1 MELQSLLA
9 RLKDTSEGGPLD
21 RLAVLGVEHALEQP
35 LEALLPPA
43 FLARALV
50 AGLEGWL
57 ASESAEQELATA
69 AARIRQALLKD
80 ERPLREALPGE
91 LNQALAELAQRR
103 YSPDRRLVMAVL
115 DRPPMRALVRRLLLD
130 VLMEF
135 SRRVSAPVTENKV
148 ARGLGGLM
156 RQAAEQARSSAGAF
170 GSLASALSEELE
182 RQVERRAREYVD
194 SALNGVL
201 QQAADA
207 VCDPA
212 RAPEQAEMRVAL
224 VEGALGVRLSQV
236 GQEMERM
243 DVPATVAAVRRG
255 LSRWLAS
262 GGAAPELERALVRLL
277 EHDGKRPLREV
288 LAPLGLLEPARE
300 LGREVLRARLA
311 PLMASEPFAR
321 WLAELLQSPSLAP

>member
-1 MELQSLLA
+1 MEPQSLQA

-43 FLARALV
+43 FLARSLV

-69 AARIRQALLKD
+69 TARIRQALLKD
-80 ERPLREALPGE
+80 PRSLREALPLE
-91 LNQALAELAQRR
+91 LTQALTELARRR

-115 DRPPMRALVRRLLLD
+115 DRPPVRALVRGLLLN
-130 VLMEF
+130 VLMDF
-135 SRRVSAPVTENKV
+135 SRRLSAPVTENKV
-148 ARGLGGLM
+148 ARGLGGLV

-170 GSLASALSEELE
+170 GSLASAFSEELE
-182 RQVERRAREYVD
+182 RQVERRARDFVD
-194 SALNGVL
+194 SALSGVL

-207 VCDPA
+207 ICDPA

-224 VEGALGVRLSQV
+224 VEGALGVQLAQV
-236 GQEMERM
+236 GQEMGRM
-243 DVPATVAAVRRG
+243 DVPATVAAVRQG

-262 GGAAPELERALVRLL
+262 GGAAAELERGLVRLL

-288 LAPLGLLEPARE
+288 LAPLGLLAPARE

-321 WLAELLQSPSLAP
+321 WLAELLQPPTGSP